1 MKLKD
6 DFFNINLIR
15 KLEQIS
21 WSEYNILAILN
32 RSQFCKISHIITIVN
47 SSLNYVELLDI
58 L

>member
-1 MKLKD
+1 MIFLI
-6 DFFNINLIR
+6 INLIR